1 MKTRYLI
8 FAMFLC
14 FSLSGQE
21 KIAKRLAL
29 VIGNANYEK
38 GPLENPVNDA
48 LLIANTLEKL
58 DFDVMLDTNVAT
70 IREFSDIVRDFG
82 RKREQ
87 YDVGFI
93 YYAGH
98 GIQVK
103 SENFLLPT
111 KEIFESIYDVQD
123 NGLSVQKIMRYLTGM
138 SNQVN
143 ILILDACRDNPY
155 ESTWHATRSLKGG
168 GLAKIPPPTGSLIAF
183 STDAGSTAADGDGKN
198 SVYSTSLAKNML
210 LENTSLDQVFR
221 NVRTEVITAT
231 NMNQRPVESSQL
243 TGEAFY
249 LVISD
254 YENEFEK
261 LYKYFEKEKYFE
273 ALEIA
278 NYIIAQE
285 QNNKRAYRK
294 RADCYTQLKQYK
306 KAEADYDKVIMEL
319 DPSDPSCYNNRGTM
333 WRNLKQYDKAL
344 TDYNKALERDTTWSW
359 VYVNRANIYSL
370 LEQYDKAFADY
381 DKAIE
386 LSPESSR
393 AYKEKGQALKKLEK
407 FDEALIVLNKA
418 LIYAEV
424 DTANISWSSI
434 KHLESVPILDVYI
447 DIANVYSESGQYDK
461 GLAEF
466 DKILQLTK
474 DKEDKALAY
483 NNKAVI
489 YEQLSDYNSAIALYS
504 KAIETES
511 TALYSY
517 HNRARIYYKELND
530 WDKAL
535 ADYNKAVELDP
546 LDLESYD
553 ARGYF
558 FIDKKEYDNAL
569 ANFNMYIE
577 LDSLSARGY
586 LSRSDANYYAGNYDA
601 VISDYKRILSLDPE
615 DYITYSNLAVVLKNL
630 GRYEEALENCNM
642 SIKINPEY
650 QNPYTTKAQT
660 YQQMQLNDSAVVYYN
675 KVIELNP
682 LSGDA
687 YFRRG
692 GFYSETKID
701 YEKAKNDLIKAI
713 ELKTTWLDAAN
724 HSLGIS
730 YYYLEQMNL
739 AIEHLS
745 KAIELDSTSILYLRV
760 RGVVFTML
768 KQYKKAILDYSK
780 IIDLDPKNIYAY
792 TQRANSHKSLKQF
805 DMASADYRRIIELQ
819 PKNIDAYLGIADLAW
834 NGGYKIYEDIINAYT
849 DVLKL
854 DQKNSLA
861 YFRRAYVRYSNQE
874 YQESIDDYTVLI
886 ELNDSSYL
894 VTAYSNRALAYS
906 VIEKYNEAIDDYA
919 KIIELDSTH
928 ILSYI
933 GRANANY
940 TYFQKYDNALIDLEK
955 AFSLISSS
963 AELDSNLL
971 FKYYLNKASIYFKM
985 KKNNEAINNYSN
997 AINLNPTN
1005 RSVYYGRIKCY
1016 LQNNEFQLAEKD
1028 CNTTIK
1034 FDNRDPEGYYHMSTI
1049 FSGQKKYLKAINML
1063 TIAIT
1068 RLPDKICEDKA
1079 GYWVINSLEG
1089 DPITLSKLHVK
1100 RGNLYKEIKAYDE
1113 MCLDYKKA
1121 CEIIEFKE
1129 SAPISESEIFN
1140 EYCQ

>member
-8 FAMFLC
+8 FAMFFC

-21 KIAKRLAL
+21 KIEKRLAL
-29 VIGNANYEK
+29 IIGNANYEK
-38 GPLENPVNDA
+38 GPLKNPVNDA

-58 DFDVMLDTNVAT
+58 DFDVMLDTNIAT

-123 NGLSVQKIMRYLTGM
+123 NGLSVQKIMRYLTGK

-155 ESTWHATRSLKGG
+155 ESTWHATRSLKGE

-198 SVYSTSLAKNML
+198 SVYSTSLARNML

-254 YENEFEK
+254 YEDEFEK

-285 QNNKRAYRK
+285 PKNKRAYIK
-294 RADCYTQLKQYK
+294 RGDCYSMLKQYK
-306 KAEADYDKVIMEL
+306 KAKANYDKVIMEL
-319 DPSDPSCYNNRGTM
+319 DPSDPFCYFNRATM
-333 WRNLKQYDKAL
+333 WRLMKEYEKSLADYTKAIDL
-344 TDYNKALERDTTWSW
+344 DTSYSNI
-359 VYVNRANIYSL
+359 YVGRANLYAV
-370 LEQYDKAFADY
+370 LEEYDKAFSDY
-381 DKAIE
+381 DKAIK
-386 LSPESSR
+386 LNPESSL
-393 AYKEKGQALKKLEK
+393 AYHRKAQALITTERL
-407 FDEALIVLNKA
+407 DEALVNLNKA

-424 DTANISWSSI
+424 DTTNKVWDSQKSR
-434 KHLESVPILDVYI
+434 ESVPILEVKQEFAELYL
-447 DIANVYSESGQYDK
+447 VSKEFDK
-461 GLAEF
+461 ALLEY

-474 DKEDKALAY
+474 HKEEKAFAY
-483 NNKAVI
+483 NNKGFI
-489 YEQLSDYNSAIALYS
+489 YEQLSDYNSALALYS
-504 KAIETES
+504 KAIETER
-511 TALYSY
+511 TTLSY
-517 HNRARIYYKELND
+517 RNRARIYYKELND

-546 LDLESYD
+546 LDLESYNR
-553 ARGYF
+553 RGYF
-558 FIDKKEYDNAL
+558 FIDKKEYNNAL
-569 ANFNMYIE
+569 ANFNKYIE

-586 LSRSDANYYAGNYDA
+586 LSRADANYYAGNYDA

-615 DYITYSNLAVVLKNL
+615 DYQTYSNLAVVLKNL

-660 YQQMQLNDSAVVYYN
+660 YKQMQLNDSAVVYYN
-675 KVIELNP
+675 KAIELNP

-687 YFRRG
+687 YYRRAD
-692 GFYSETKID
+692 FYSGTKKD

-713 ELKTTWLDAAN
+713 ELKTTWLADAT

-745 KAIELDSTSILYLRV
+745 KAIELDSTSTLYLRV

-768 KQYKKAILDYSK
+768 KQYKKTILDYSK
-780 IIDLDPKNIYAY
+780 IIDLDPKDIYAY
-792 TQRANSHKSLKQF
+792 TERANSYKSLKQY

-834 NGGYKIYEDIINAYT
+834 KGGEKSYEDIINAYT
-849 DVLKL
+849 DVLTL
-854 DQKNSLA
+854 DQRNALA
-861 YFRRAYVRYSNQE
+861 YFRKAYMKYNIGE
-874 YQESIDDYTVLI
+874 YQESIEDYTILI
-886 ELNDSSYL
+886 ELNDPAYL
-894 VTAYSNRALAYS
+894 MDAYNNRALSYVAL
-906 VIEKYNEAIDDYA
+906 KQYNEALDDCT
-919 KIIELDSTH
+919 KKIELDSTST
-928 ILSYI
+928 ISYI
-933 GRANANY
+933 NRASYYYKN
-940 TYFQKYDNALIDLEK
+940 FQRYDDALTDLDK

-963 AELDSNLL
+963 TKLDSNLL
-971 FKYYLNKASIYFKM
+971 FKYYWSKAHIHFKIT
-985 KKNNEAINNYSN
+985 KFNEAINNYTS
-997 AINLNPTN
+997 AIELNSTN
-1005 RSVYYGRIKCY
+1005 RSIYYERIKCY
-1016 LQNNEFQLAEKD
+1016 LKINEFQLAEKD

-1034 FDNRDPEGYYHMSTI
+1034 LDNRDPEGYYHMSTI
-1049 FSGQKKYLKAINML
+1049 LLHQKKYLSAINML

-1068 RLPDKICEDKA
+1068 RLPDTTCA
-1079 GYWVINSLEG
+1079 NQYYVINSLEG
-1089 DPITLSKLHVK
+1089 EAITLSDLYIK
-1100 RGNLYKEIKAYDE
+1100 RANLYKETNAYDE

-1121 CEIIEFKE
+1121 CEIIECKE